1 VPSRTAI
8 IHASALCR
16 ISDGGG
22 PRRGASQ
29 DELDIVPDGALVMEA
44 GAIVDVGTTADVS
57 ARNDLAGAD
66 VFDASGMTVLP
77 GLVEAH
83 SHPVF
88 AGSRYMEYARRLS
101 GASLDEIVAEGG
113 GIWNSVLATRSA
125 SDQELRTQLR
135 VALQRML
142 EDGITTAELKSGYGL
157 TPRQEL
163 RSLRIIADEA
173 SRSTVAVVPT
183 FLGAHVVPAGMS
195 TEDYVTQICDEMLP
209 AVAEQGIARFC
220 DVTCEVGY
228 FDQQQAERCIQSA
241 KEFGLPVRIHADAWK
256 PSGGWALAARLG
268 AHTAD
273 HVTFATDDEIRASRG
288 SDTIA
293 VLLPVAECVYM
304 GDKRANAR
312 LLIDSDIPVVVATD
326 YCSSIPV
333 LSLRFAVG
341 LATAWFA
348 MRPGEAIV
356 GATLNAAYAVGTAA
370 EIGSLD
376 PGKRG
381 DVLVLPVEHPFQ
393 FAWQLGQTPVRRV
406 YKDGKVVVDRRS

>member
-1 VPSRTAI
+1 VATKTGI

-22 PRRGASQ
+22 PRRGATQ
-29 DELDIVPDGALVMEA
+29 DELDIVADGALLMED
-44 GAIVDVGTTADVS
+44 GTIIDVGTTAEVI
-57 ARNDLAGAD
+57 ARNDWAGAD
-66 VFDASGMTVLP
+66 VFDARGMTVLP

-113 GIWNSVLATRSA
+113 GIWNSVLATRA
-125 SDQELRTQLR
+125 ATDQELRSRLR
-135 VALQRML
+135 ATLQGML

-157 TPRQEL
+157 TPEQEL
-163 RSLRIIADEA
+163 RSLRLIDDEA
-173 SRSTVAVVPT
+173 ARSTITVVPT
-183 FLGAHVVPAGMS
+183 FLGAHVVPAGMN
-195 TEDYVTQICDEMLP
+195 TDDYVTQICDEMLP
-209 AVAEQGIARFC
+209 EVAKQGIARFC

-228 FDQQQAERCIQSA
+228 FDQQQAERCIQRA
-241 KEFGLPVRIHADAWK
+241 RDFNLAVRVHADAWK
-256 PSGGWALAARLG
+256 PSGGWALAAALG

-273 HVTFATDDEIRASRG
+273 HVTFATDEEIRASHG

-333 LSLRFAVG
+333 LSLRFAIG
-341 LATAWFA
+341 LATAWFG

-356 GATLNAAYAVGTAA
+356 GATLNAAYAVGMAS
-370 EIGSLD
+370 EVGSLD
-376 PGKRG
+376 PGKRA
-381 DVLVLPVEHPFQ
+381 DITILQAEHPFQ

-406 YKDGKVVVDRRS
+406 YKAGRLVVDHA